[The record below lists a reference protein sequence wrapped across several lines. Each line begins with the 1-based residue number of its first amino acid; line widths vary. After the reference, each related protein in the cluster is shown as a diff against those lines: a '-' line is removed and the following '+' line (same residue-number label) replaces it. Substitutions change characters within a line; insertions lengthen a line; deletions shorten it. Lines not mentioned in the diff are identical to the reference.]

1 MKVEQGNAELSGYQ
15 RRLLLSSMEEGIL
28 LGEKILRKPKMT
40 LDPIPETTRSE
51 RMTITGI
58 ASPGTRVEAAGVTGY
73 VQSNMRFSI
82 DVPLKIGINQF
93 TVIMTDPMDERT
105 EFPIQIELVPPPPVL
120 HHAEIKWH

>member
-1 MKVEQGNAELSGYQ
+1 MDEGRIRARARRGSPRIEVKKDEQKVVLEDGQIQLNLSEQGGLQVKVEQGNAELSGYQ

-73 VQSNMRFSI
+73 VLSLI
-82 DVPLKIGINQF
+82 HI
-93 TVIMTDPMDERT
+93 
-105 EFPIQIELVPPPPVL
+105 
-120 HHAEIKWH
+120 